1 MVYRSDVITLLQD
14 GLYKVI
20 AGFTTFDEVL
30 KLIELEDQMNAI
42 ERVNYQKEKILK
54 AENTQK

>member
-30 KLIELEDQMNAI
+30 KLIELEDQANAI
-42 ERVNYQKEKILK
+42 ERINYQKEKMK
-54 AENTQK
+54 KKQNTQG

>member
-30 KLIELEDQMNAI
+30 KLIELEDQANAV
-42 ERVNYQKEKILK
+42 ERIKYQKEKMK
-54 AENTQK
+54 EMQNTQG

>member
-1 MVYRSDVITLLQD
+1 MTLLQD

-30 KLIELEDQMNAI
+30 KLIELEDQANAI
-42 ERVNYQKEKILK
+42 ERINYQKEKMK
-54 AENTQK
+54 EKQNTQG